1 MLVFFHSAPAFAATS
16 PNEVIPQPP
25 KEPIIVNG
33 DDVEY
38 FQEKKMVTG
47 SGNVSIKYKD
57 IELTCDKITV
67 YLDTREAIAE
77 GNVRV
82 TQKGAYF
89 TGERMNYNFETK
101 KGIVLKGYLNS
112 TPFYGKANEV
122 DKIENKD
129 QFKLDGGYIT
139 TCDLEKPHYRVRAK
153 QIMLYLGDKVI
164 AKHIFVYI
172 GNVPVLYWPYYV
184 QPLKERKSYI
194 TIIPGNKKDWGYY
207 ALTSYRYYIDQNNK
221 GDILLD
227 YRTKMGVAEG
237 INHYYETP
245 DIGRGAVKVYYT
257 RENAFVYQSTNAEID
272 RWRWQVRHEWDMGEG
287 TDTKA
292 LFEFNTM
299 SDRDVIKDFFYNE
312 YEEIGANPDNYLT
325 FITQKE
331 SYSTQFLIRARMDN
345 FLDVVERLPEFDITV
360 PDNQVFKDIKI
371 LKDVP
376 IYYKMNSSAV
386 YLNHEFDN
394 TNTSTP
400 QKDIG
405 DGRVD
410 TYNQISYA
418 AKLFRALSVTPYAA
432 LEDTYYSRLATSE
445 TNQIRNIFTAGVNN
459 SIKFYKVYDVTS
471 NFLGIDINKL
481 RHVITPTANYF
492 YSPSPTIAPTKI
504 NQMDAIDALDKQNG
518 VLLGLENR
526 IQTKRK
532 DSGGNLNSVDLATL
546 LISSTYNFKG
556 TSVTE
561 GDGKFST
568 IDFKLEL
575 IPYEWAY
582 LQGTMSVDPKHSWV
596 QQESID
602 LVTHWKDKWSLAISD
617 RYEHTDIT
625 DTSLISLDGTY
636 QINEKWKIRAYER
649 YNASGGSFEEQEY
662 TLTRDLH
669 CWLAELT
676 YDIGDTGNTGL
687 WLIFKLKAFPQTPI
701 GLKQT
706 YSRPRFGEAGS

>member
-1 MLVFFHSAPAFAATS
+1 MMHMSA
-16 PNEVIPQPP
+16 
-25 KEPIIVNG
+25 
-33 DDVEY
+33 
-38 FQEKKMVTG
+38 
-47 SGNVSIKYKD
+47 
-57 IELTCDKITV
+57 
-67 YLDTREAIAE
+67 
-77 GNVRV
+77 
-82 TQKGAYF
+82 
-89 TGERMNYNFETK
+89 
-101 KGIVLKGYLNS
+101 
-112 TPFYGKANEV
+112 
-122 DKIENKD
+122 
-129 QFKLDGGYIT
+129 
-139 TCDLEKPHYRVRAK
+139 
-153 QIMLYLGDKVI
+153 
-164 AKHIFVYI
+164 
-172 GNVPVLYWPYYV
+172 
-184 QPLKERKSYI
+184 
-194 TIIPGNKKDWGYY
+194 
-207 ALTSYRYYIDQNNK
+207 ALT
-221 GDILLD
+221 
-227 YRTKMGVAEG
+227 
-237 INHYYETP
+237 P
-245 DIGRGAVKVYYT
+245 D
-257 RENAFVYQSTNAEID
+257 S
-272 RWRWQVRHEWDMGEG
+272 H
-287 TDTKA
+287 
-292 LFEFNTM
+292 
-299 SDRDVIKDFFYNE
+299 
-312 YEEIGANPDNYLT
+312 
-325 FITQKE
+325 
-331 SYSTQFLIRARMDN
+331 RM
-345 FLDVVERLPEFDITV
+345 
-360 PDNQVFKDIKI
+360 
-371 LKDVP
+371 
-376 IYYKMNSSAV
+376 
-386 YLNHEFDN
+386 
-394 TNTSTP
+394 
-400 QKDIG
+400 
-405 DGRVD
+405 
-410 TYNQISYA
+410 
-418 AKLFRALSVTPYAA
+418 
-432 LEDTYYSRLATSE
+432 
-445 TNQIRNIFTAGVNN
+445 
-459 SIKFYKVYDVTS
+459 
-471 NFLGIDINKL
+471 
-481 RHVITPTANYF
+481 ANYF